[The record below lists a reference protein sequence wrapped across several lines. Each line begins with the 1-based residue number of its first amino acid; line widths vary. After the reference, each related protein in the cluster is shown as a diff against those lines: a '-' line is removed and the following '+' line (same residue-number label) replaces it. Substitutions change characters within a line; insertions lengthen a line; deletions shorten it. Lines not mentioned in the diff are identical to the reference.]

1 MTPFEQAEYNIKRF
15 AERLIVLNL
24 IQSTIEETKDLDE
37 NTSDLIWLTV
47 LTLLQTK
54 GMLDDKN

>member
-47 LTLLQTK
+47 LTLLENK
-54 GMLDDKN
+54 GIRDDIN